1 MFLHLITFQIVQ
13 KRDINRVGAIF
24 SLLYTKCSA
33 EEAAVS
39 SLELLSAITMMRIQN
54 DGETVFSI
62 KSHQPCAKHPTVCG
76 ANILGALSPISEQSG
91 VQYKPM

>member
-1 MFLHLITFQIVQ
+1 MKFFSILLPSKSLN

-24 SLLYTKCSA
+24 SLLYTECSA

-54 DGETVFSI
+54 DGDTVFSI
-62 KSHQPCAKHPTVCG
+62 KSRQPCAKHPTVCG
-76 ANILGALSPISEQSG
+76 TNILGALSPISE
-91 VQYKPM
+91 